1 MLAVASDRNTIH
13 LSDTQMEGQLLFESE
28 MAVSFWG
35 ACLEV
40 RVNSSQELSK
50 NIASSYRTWKIYET
64 V

>member
-1 MLAVASDRNTIH
+1 MWQAAQGSAEYRNADRGKRQEHNPSQWHTN
-13 LSDTQMEGQLLFESE
+13 GSE

-50 NIASSYRTWKIYET
+50 NIAS
-64 V
+64 